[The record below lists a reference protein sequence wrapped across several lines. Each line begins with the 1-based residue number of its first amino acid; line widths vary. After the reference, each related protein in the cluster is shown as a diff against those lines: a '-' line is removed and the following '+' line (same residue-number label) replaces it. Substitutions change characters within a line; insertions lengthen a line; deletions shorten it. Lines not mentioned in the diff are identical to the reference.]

1 MSRAI
6 TIRRIED
13 GVVVRR
19 IDVSGKTDRQIERI
33 EDGLSINFNFDDF
46 MFGVEEERDSE
57 WSDSTGGGSE

>member
-46 MFGVEEERDSE
+46 YFGVEE
-57 WSDSTGGGSE
+57 